1 MNFSKSVNPAP
12 PRLGRWC
19 RFLMGGLLVLSLVD
33 GGRLFGADSDA
44 LVGRWLSAQTNI
56 QTWTAAFIQTRTLKS
71 FAQPLSSTGQVWF
84 AAPHRFRWE
93 LGKPA
98 QTIAVRAA
106 EEMLVIYPRLKRV
119 EKYPFSDT
127 KGQWKET
134 LSLLEAG
141 FPGSRVELESR
152 FKIASVLM
160 QGDVCEMAL
169 VPKSAA
175 ARRMMPEIKIG
186 FGTNDFL
193 LRSTELRFADGSTMR
208 NEFHAAKLNEAFA
221 DTIFA
226 PTLDATYKV
235 VEPLR
240 EK

>member
-1 MNFSKSVNPAP
+1 MEA
-12 PRLGRWC
+12 
-19 RFLMGGLLVLSLVD
+19 LLVYQLVH
-33 GGRLFGADSDA
+33 GSALHGAAGEA
-44 LVGRWLSAQTNI
+44 LVSRWLSAQTNV
-56 QTWTAAFIQTRTLKS
+56 QTWTAAFTQTRTLKS
-71 FAQPLSSTGQVWF
+71 FTQPLSSTGQVWF
-84 AAPHRFRWE
+84 AAPNLFRWE

-152 FKIASVLM
+152 FKIASVLI
-160 QGDVCEMAL
+160 QRDVCDMTL

-175 ARRMMPEIKIG
+175 ARRMMPEIKIA

-208 NEFHAAKLNEAFA
+208 NDFHAAKVNEKFEDALF
-221 DTIFA
+221 TPF
-226 PTLDATYKV
+226 LDASYKV

-240 EK
+240 GK